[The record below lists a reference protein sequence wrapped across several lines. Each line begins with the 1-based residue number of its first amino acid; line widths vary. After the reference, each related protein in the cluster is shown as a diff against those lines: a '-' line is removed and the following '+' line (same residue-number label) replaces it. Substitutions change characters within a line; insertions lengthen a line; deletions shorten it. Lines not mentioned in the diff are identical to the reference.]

1 MTTTGYG
8 ISGIGYPM
16 MGLGNLGLGGVSGFS
31 SYDAYMPSSMGMGY
45 GMGYGMMSPYGMGMM
60 NPTFMAQMQ
69 GQMEEYQLN
78 HAARMQELT
87 LNHEVNARDLTN
99 SALVKKVL
107 SNGSI
112 QQGVQN
118 LYTKVRERDMNGV
131 CEEFDRLKK
140 YIRNN
145 YSEELQQYYKANPEA
160 GIVEVIENLYASI
173 ISQQENRVADLRSD
187 IRAYG
192 DDAFRNGFMSTFK
205 KGHGDKYTEEALNHC
220 FGMSI
225 NHKEHH
231 DFTQGVGSVAGGA
244 AHAIKMGAIGAAA
257 GGTAF
262 TIGNLL
268 TTAGSALLPAK
279 KIKDAAGNVTKVS
292 RTVGFK
298 FKGLGKTMLAVGVVA
313 TIADL
318 GYQIYK
324 ACTKDRA
331 TA

>member
-1 MTTTGYG
+1 MTTGYG

-60 NPTFMAQMQ
+60 NPSFMAQMY
-69 GQMEEYQLN
+69 GDMEKYQLN
-78 HAARMQELT
+78 HAAQMQELT
-87 LNHEVNARDLTN
+87 LNHEVAAQRNTN
-99 SALVKKVL
+99 SALVRKILDK
-107 SNGSI
+107 GSVD
-112 QQGVQN
+112 QGIQN
-118 LYTKVRERDMNGV
+118 LYTKVRERDMQGV
-131 CEEFDRLKK
+131 CEEFDRLKI

-145 YSEELQQYYKANPEA
+145 YSEELKQYYHANPEA
-160 GIVEVIENLYASI
+160 GIVEVIENLYASV
-173 ISQQENRVADLRSD
+173 ISQQEQRVADLRSD

-225 NHKEHH
+225 NHKQHH
-231 DFTQGVGSVAGGA
+231 DFTQQVGSVAGGA
-244 AHAIKMGAIGAAA
+244 AHSIKMGAIGAAA

-262 TIGNLL
+262 TLGNLL
-268 TTAGSALLPAK
+268 LTATTSLFPAK
-279 KIKDAAGNVTKVS
+279 KIKDAAGNVTGKVS

-298 FKGLGKTMLAVGVVA
+298 FKGLGKAMLGVGVAA

-318 GYQIYK
+318 AYQIYK
-324 ACTKDRA
+324 SCTKDRA